1 MNTPLLFIH
10 FNMKSVPKNHIDTK
24 FWNFCSLLDKIMYR
38 YHPYVASSLN
48 SCFLVVW
55 LSYEFENIK

>member
-10 FNMKSVPKNHIDTK
+10 FNIKSVPKNHIVTK
-24 FWNFCSLLDKIMYR
+24 FWIFCSLLDKIMYR

-48 SCFLVVW
+48 SCFLVV
-55 LSYEFENIK
+55 